1 MNSRSNYSLSYAS
14 SVLHTL
20 VRIISD
26 PFSTDC
32 NDDRNPISVGSVID
46 FSDAFISDP
55 LMKFRDIY
63 DLAARHP
70 LIFTIENLFSYC
82 LIKLKKDYIL
92 IGPVRF
98 ETTVYHR
105 YIFTMNSLNV
115 DTLPEDFDYWSRS
128 VPLCSFDSFISIALL
143 LANEERSG
151 DDHEP
156 FYSKIDITEKNCVDQ
171 STAKSVPHDL
181 ALTSF
186 NNAEDGFVHN
196 PYNHEVRECHC
207 VETGD
212 LEGLQ
217 KVLSED
223 FTGRLGKVGF
233 DPLRQEINIGIVTI
247 TIASRAAIR
256 GGLHYEQAFYISD
269 ISIQKMEQCHDVAT
283 VKQIYRNAEFQYC
296 SLVHELKAQS
306 AAVSAR
312 NENKNISRCKDYIS
326 SHLHGK
332 ITVQE
337 IAAAIGLESNY
348 LSALFKKQ
356 EQITLKNYILREK
369 IRLIK
374 NLLTYSQYSYIKI
387 ATYLG
392 FSSQSHLCR
401 EFKKETG
408 MTPREYRERFTPDD
422 FAKDSLAMSWD

>member
-1 MNSRSNYSLSYAS
+1 MSIHSDYPLYYVSTE
-14 SVLHTL
+14 LHTL
-20 VRIISD
+20 VRIINSSD
-26 PFSTDC
+26 LSKEPV
-32 NDDRNPISVGSVID
+32 SVGSIID
-46 FSDAFISDP
+46 FSDSFVSTPLISWD
-55 LMKFRDIY
+55 KIY
-63 DLAARHP
+63 DLSKNRP
-70 LIFTIENLFSYC
+70 LIFSIDELFSYC
-82 LIKLKKDYIL
+82 ILRRHNDYIL
-92 IGPVRF
+92 VGPVRF
-98 ETTVYHR
+98 DTPVFYKH
-105 YIFTMNSLNV
+105 IFSLKSLNIS
-115 DTLPEDFDYWSRS
+115 DIPEDFNYWVKS
-128 VPLCSFDSFISIALL
+128 VPLCSFDFFISTILL
-143 LANEERSG
+143 LVNERRDGSE
-151 DDHEP
+151 EAP
-156 FYSKIDITEKNCVDQ
+156 YYSESDILDKNCVDE
-171 STAKSVPHDL
+171 TTYKSVPH
-181 ALTSF
+181 ALTMSSF
-186 NNAEDGFVHN
+186 TDAEDGFVHN

-223 FTGRLGKVGF
+223 FTGRYGKVGF

-283 VKQIYRNAEFQYC
+283 VRQIYRNAEFQYC
-296 SLVHELKAQS
+296 SLVREIKNQS
-306 AAVSAR
+306 VAAESAS
-312 NENKNISRCKDYIS
+312 ENKNISRCKDYVNA
-326 SHLHGK
+326 HLHGK

-337 IAAAIGLESNY
+337 IAEAIGLEANY
-348 LSALFKKQ
+348 LSALFRRQ
-356 EQITLKNYILREK
+356 ENITLKNYILREK

-422 FAKDSLAMSWD
+422 FAKDSLDMSWD